1 MVIPVIRFAAPN
13 SCNDQLP
20 AFHGSVNHERV
31 GYKKDNGRF
40 TKILIFVFYR
50 HTGCNDA
57 ALSEGGLHMKKIKLE
72 ILGISYSQSQSGAYA
87 LIFGEAGKK
96 RRLPIII
103 GSFEAQAIAIE
114 LEKMKPSR
122 PLTHDLFKNFAT
134 TFNVSI
140 TEVIIYKFSE
150 GIFFAK
156 LICFDGIKEVEID
169 SRTSDAV
176 AIAVRF
182 KCPIYTYE
190 NILSAAGI
198 VMQEGDESL
207 AAEGGK
213 TGKKKKE
220 KQQVSKDQYN
230 HMTIKELEKKLME
243 AIDAEAYEKASVIRD
258 EINKRKR
265 SKK

>member
-1 MVIPVIRFAAPN
+1 
-13 SCNDQLP
+13 
-20 AFHGSVNHERV
+20 
-31 GYKKDNGRF
+31 
-40 TKILIFVFYR
+40 
-50 HTGCNDA
+50 
-57 ALSEGGLHMKKIKLE
+57 MKKIKLD

-134 TFNVSI
+134 TFNISI
-140 TEVIIYKFSE
+140 NEVIIYKFSE
-150 GIFFAK
+150 GIFYAK
-156 LICFDGIKEVEID
+156 LICFDGVKEVEID

-190 NILSAAGI
+190 KILNAAGI
-198 VMQEGDESL
+198 VMQEGDENIPGRQE
-207 AAEGGK
+207 AK
-213 TGKKKKE
+213 TGD
-220 KQQVSKDQYN
+220 VSATEEPTATYH
-230 HMTIKELEKKLME
+230 HMTLKELEKKLME

-258 EINKRKR
+258 EINKRKGSR
-265 SKK
+265 KKDS

>member
-1 MVIPVIRFAAPN
+1 
-13 SCNDQLP
+13 
-20 AFHGSVNHERV
+20 
-31 GYKKDNGRF
+31 
-40 TKILIFVFYR
+40 
-50 HTGCNDA
+50 
-57 ALSEGGLHMKKIKLE
+57 MKKIKLD

-134 TFNVSI
+134 TFNISI
-140 TEVIIYKFSE
+140 NEVIIYKFSE
-150 GIFFAK
+150 GIFYAK
-156 LICFDGIKEVEID
+156 LICFDGVKEVEID

-190 NILSAAGI
+190 KILNAAGI
-198 VMQEGDESL
+198 VMQEGDESIPGRQE
-207 AAEGGK
+207 AK
-213 TGKKKKE
+213 TGD
-220 KQQVSKDQYN
+220 VSTTEDPAVTYH
-230 HMTIKELEKKLME
+230 HMTLKELEKKLME

-258 EINKRKR
+258 EINKRKGSR
-265 SKK
+265 KKDS